1 MNRHRLEHK
10 IHCYISIMFRPH
22 HLLVLLLGL
31 PLQSM
36 AKHAVLPGG
45 DPDSIRFT
53 DLFSLQI
60 AEYEG
65 TPYLNTE
72 IDSMLG
78 HADLEAR
85 FSALWAYHAYLYD
98 NYAEA
103 FRRERELLK
112 LLPDPHAVRAGY
124 DELLLADTAFQ
135 RLMEPSLR
143 GTRVAPLHIDS
154 AMRITAHFYYV
165 HREGEKVVTHVC
177 TGFNR
182 VLDLGTSFDAA
193 HHAAFGYMVV
203 RNMDDPYAPF
213 LPMFDPYREEMRAN
227 PSDERIKEVELLT
240 YEQMALSPA
249 LREALIAEYERK
261 AAYLAFEL
269 VK

>member
-1 MNRHRLEHK
+1 M
-10 IHCYISIMFRPH
+10 YRPH

-36 AKHAVLPGG
+36 AYLDPVLPGH
-45 DPDSIRFT
+45 DPDSTCLTGRQVRFT
-53 DLFSLQI
+53 DLFSLKI
-60 AEYEG
+60 AEYQG
-65 TPYLNTE
+65 MPYLNTG

-112 LLPDPHAVRAGY
+112 LLPDTHAVRAGY
-124 DELLLADTAFQ
+124 DDLLLADTAFQ
-135 RLMEPSLR
+135 RLMAPSLH

-203 RNMDDPYAPF
+203 RNMDDPYAPYTPVIEPF
-213 LPMFDPYREEMRAN
+213 RQEMRAD
-227 PSDERIKEVELLT
+227 PSDERVKELEQLVYERMAQSAELR
-240 YEQMALSPA
+240 AA
-249 LREALIAEYERK
+249 IIAEYERK
-261 AAYLAFEL
+261 AAYLPFEL